1 MTHAESLVTD
11 APRKVALIAN
21 CLMNQNAKVC
31 EGARYR
37 GMVNPVVEALRSRGY
52 TLLQLPCPELAFAG
66 VRRWWAVYEQ
76 YDTPAYRA
84 HCRRLAQAI
93 APLIEKHLRRGDEV
107 ILIGLDGSPST
118 GVRFTSSK
126 PDWGGRPNRPEDDWE
141 IVPRRGVWIEEL
153 EAELA
158 RRGLPPLP
166 ATGWALDMGRFDEA
180 GSRRDLEQFL
190 DSRELAA
197 GSRGDDSAPG
207 EPAAGEPAT

>member
-1 MTHAESLVTD
+1 MTTSRPIDGGKESGVEHG

-21 CLMNQNAKVC
+21 CLLNQNAKVC

-37 GMVNPVVEALRSRGY
+37 GLVNPVVEALRSRGY
-52 TLLQLPCPELAFAG
+52 QLLQLPCPELAFAG

-84 HCRRLAQAI
+84 HCRRLAQGI
-93 APLIEKHLRRGDEV
+93 APLIEQYLRRGDEV
-107 ILIGLDGSPST
+107 ILIGLDGSPSS

-190 DSRELAA
+190 DSREIAA
-197 GSRGDDSAPG
+197 GSRDDD
-207 EPAAGEPAT
+207 PATP